1 MVTHKPALEL
11 IEDAVDLL
19 RSDPLHFLLPYYMG
33 SLPFYLAV
41 LFFVTDMRS
50 SFAEQHLVP
59 AALGLAALFI
69 LMKLFQSLFALR
81 VYDRM
86 AHTRKS
92 VFTLNSLSRNLAF
105 QAGIHASA
113 FIIMPMALLAT
124 LPYVYM
130 VAFYQNAHALIP
142 EDGQPLGTIIGRLW
156 TVAAHAPRQN
166 HVIYVIFIAV
176 RLGVLTNISVL
187 IYTVPQLLKS
197 FFGIESVFT
206 LGGFSPMNSTY
217 IVTVLVLTMLVTDPL
232 FKAVHALR
240 CFYGEAEKT
249 GDDLKAELIS
259 LRKNATTLSLM
270 VIFAVTIFA
279 LCPAVSDA
287 DSAKVKTSPT
297 VTSGVSP
304 TVLEKSI
311 DHVISRREFAWRMPR
326 DKEKIKKEDGL
337 MDDVIA
343 WLKPYVKKVT
353 DTLAHWFDVI
363 AEWLKKIMPEQKT
376 PADIKEKE
384 SKPLARYLLYGLIG
398 FAIVLFVLFIV
409 RTVLTGR
416 REALES
422 GSSTTPSPDLSDET
436 TKADDL
442 PPSAWR
448 QLSQKLMDQGEYRL
462 ALRAL
467 YFETLS
473 CLAESGLL
481 SIASYKSNREY
492 QNELAMKAH
501 EKKEL
506 IDLFRQSVLK
516 VEYVWYGNATIE
528 REDVMDFGACQERI
542 MAHAV

>member
-1 MVTHKPALEL
+1 VVSHKLALEL

-50 SFAEQHLVP
+50 AFAEQHLVP

-69 LMKLFQSLFALR
+69 LMKLFQSMFALR
-81 VYDRM
+81 VFDRM

-92 VFTLNSLSRNLAF
+92 VFTLNSLIRRLAF

-113 FIIMPMALLAT
+113 FIILPLALLAT

-130 VAFYQNAHALIP
+130 VAFYQNAHALVA
-142 EDGQPLGTIIGRLW
+142 EDEQPLGTLIKRLW

-166 HVIYVIFIAV
+166 HLIYMIFFAV
-176 RLGVLTNISVL
+176 RLGVLANIGVL
-187 IYTVPQLLKS
+187 IYTIPQLLKS
-197 FFGIESVFT
+197 FFGFESMFT
-206 LGGFSPMNSTY
+206 LGGFTPMNSTY
-217 IVTVLVLTMLVTDPL
+217 IATVLVLTHLITDPL
-232 FKAVHALR
+232 VKAVHALR
-240 CFYGEAEKT
+240 CFYGEAEQT
-249 GDDLKAELIS
+249 GEDLKAALIS
-259 LRKNATTLSLM
+259 LKKGTAALSILMLFTLTLLSLSPS
-270 VIFAVTIFA
+270 VSLAEPAKAKTPQVT
-279 LCPAVSDA
+279 
-287 DSAKVKTSPT
+287 
-297 VTSGVSP
+297 TSGVSP
-304 TVLEKSI
+304 EHLEKSI
-311 DHVISRREFAWRMPR
+311 QHVISGREFAWRMPR

-363 AEWLKKIMPEQKT
+363 GEWLKKIIPEPKN
-376 PADIKEKE
+376 PAAIKEKQ
-384 SKPLARYLLYGLIG
+384 SKPLARYLLYGLLG
-398 FAIVLFVLFIV
+398 LAITLFVLFIV
-409 RTVLTGR
+409 RTVLAGR

-422 GSSTTPSPDLSDET
+422 GLGAAPSPDLSDET

-448 QLSQKLMDQGEYRL
+448 ELSQKLMEQGEYRL
-462 ALRAL
+462 AVRAL

-473 CLAESGLL
+473 RLAEAGLL
-481 SIASYKSNREY
+481 SIAAYKSNREY
-492 QNELAMKAH
+492 QSELAMKAH

-506 IDLFRQSVLK
+506 IDLFRQSVT
-516 VEYVWYGNATIE
+516 VVDRVWYGNS
-528 REDVMDFGACQERI
+528 DVGLADISDFLECQERTI
-542 MAHAV
+542 AHAG